1 MISVSYGSDPEMLM
15 AKGKPIQPI
24 FLKWSSQLPAGDV
37 QDPLGLG
44 LRGSTRLASRL
55 LFCIT
60 SITPRAR
67 YFSFIPWCIHD
78 WQKREKGNKHPYSL
92 REAITL
98 REKALTLSCIA
109 HHDGHPCEGGALVGS
124 VKARRWFQKGED
136 VADLAKLSFSK
147 NPALGAYFNSLV
159 NLGTFTTENE
169 QVEDSDEER
178 QESDI
183 TFDDIELSPL
193 GKSLAEAYGER
204 IDNLKAT
211 LTLAGPARRVQLAD
225 LKRIGKRGGLCE
237 LKEAA
242 STDRPLLRNLF
253 FAKDADKNNSHWMR
267 RNTLLLIL
275 EVCKKLNEGNWL
287 FDSAAFA
294 DIAYF
299 GHVTTDEGGVYPVN
313 LSPHLED
320 VALRW
325 RQFYFHHYMSVA
337 LEGIFSWAVTQAFQ
351 CGIAGI
357 SIDSLAAQLNNK
369 ALKKNLR
376 ENLSIDLPDQLG
388 RLTPGD
394 VFSGYVSAD
403 ILTAESSKQL
413 DRLVGSSSN
422 LPSKPEATVAHQIA
436 NKTALDSSGTL
447 LATIVAESGGQ
458 RFESSPYWIVQEGR
472 LTYEPGESQASSE
485 NKIVETGEGLAEFI
499 DDLGKREGVNA
510 VIEYLRHLN
519 IRYEDGIVG
528 GGGLRPFKLKMHDP
542 YRPDEAPKWLLEAH
556 INTEDLAEAIYEFTD
571 RHEHRRLLRHVA
583 RGNINGIGNYLD
595 ILTSLTRLLSIY
607 HARNVITWQQVLKRL
622 LKYVQL
628 STGGAASEE
637 DTFGG
642 YLLAVVENLGSDL
655 DLIQKVCN
663 ETNFLAEV
671 RAVLWLAQYLRFTG
685 SKGREGLR
693 VRDMLPS
700 HVRSFNNFLQTHG
713 FDKPTKESVRN
724 SLHRYN
730 MLPPYELGMMG
741 N

>member
-1 MISVSYGSDPEMLM
+1 MKFTDATSLFDGEPAHIALLSTYQFDPAFFE
-15 AKGKPIQPI
+15 
-24 FLKWSSQLPAGDV
+24 
-37 QDPLGLG
+37 
-44 LRGSTRLASRL
+44 RRL
-55 LFCIT
+55 LRM
-60 SITPRAR
+60 P
-67 YFSFIPWCIHD
+67 
-78 WQKREKGNKHPYSL
+78 
-92 REAITL
+92 
-98 REKALTLSCIA
+98 ALS
-109 HHDGHPCEGGALVGS
+109 
-124 VKARRWFQKGED
+124 KARRIVVFMDSSQWHRLVRSDTSAKILNRRYLVVPVSRTSGVFHP
-136 VADLAKLSFSK
+136 KLSLILGEVSGQVICGSNNLTRSGCTSNLELLNRIPFDHADDAE
-147 NPALGAYFNSLV
+147 NAL
-159 NLGTFTTENE
+159 
-169 QVEDSDEER
+169 
-178 QESDI
+178 DI
-183 TFDDIELSPL
+183 
-193 GKSLAEAYGER
+193 
-204 IDNLKAT
+204 
-211 LTLAGPARRVQLAD
+211 
-225 LKRIGKRGGLCE
+225 
-237 LKEAA
+237 
-242 STDRPLLRNLF
+242 
-253 FAKDADKNNSHWMR
+253 AKDAYHFFVEAAKHAPNQIGKIAQKWLAETADTYPYLRHKTKERDGNV
-267 RNTLLLIL
+267 TLLHSYQGPIWNRLSAYLAQVNPADFFVISPFHDKDGGFCKQLIKQHPKATIRFLVQQRYTGFPIASLCKYSNISLL
-275 EVCKKLNEGNWL
+275 ELKNYSRRLHAKLVGWNDGSSVGCVTGSANFTTAGFSSGNVEACLLIKDAGQLIGEL
-287 FDSAAFA
+287 FDREMSHRPISFDEFEPGPNDEQDADQDDKYAVVIHSAVLS
-294 DIAYF
+294 DQETITVSYK
-299 GHVTTDEGGVYPVN
+299 HHLGVKP
-313 LSPHLED
+313 D
-320 VALRW
+320 ALW
-325 RQFYFHHYMSVA
+325 
-337 LEGIFSWAVTQAFQ
+337 
-351 CGIAGI
+351 
-357 SIDSLAAQLNNK
+357 
-369 ALKKNLR
+369 
-376 ENLSIDLPDQLG
+376 
-388 RLTPGD
+388 LTIRVPG
-394 VFSGYVSAD
+394 
-403 ILTAESSKQL
+403 ESRPRYQT
-413 DRLVGSSSN
+413 R